1 MNSESL
7 HPILCVAV
15 VWIYDEPMNAELAQ
29 LADGLGISRDEHRR
43 FRLAFGLSC
52 ALRVKHSLEDQRALD
67 ALIACQQYL
76 DGQIGEAAFAV
87 VAKDMLEVANS
98 HGGSRSL
105 DGAAH
110 AAVSATYAVA
120 QAVNGRALEAAAY
133 AAYASVYAYA
143 GHAVTDPDAFAG
155 EHAWQVARFRE
166 LRELREQPVPSA

>member
-1 MNSESL
+1 M
-7 HPILCVAV
+7 
-15 VWIYDEPMNAELAQ
+15 WIYDESMNSELAR
-29 LADGLGISRDEHRR
+29 LAEGLGISRAEHRR

-52 ALRVKHSLEDQRALD
+52 ALRVKQSLEDQRALD
-67 ALIACQQYL
+67 ALDACQQYL
-76 DGQIGEAAFAV
+76 DGRLDEAAFALF
-87 VAKDMLEVANS
+87 AQDILRVANS

-120 QAVNGRALEAAAY
+120 QALNGRALEAAAY

-143 GHAVTDPDAFAG
+143 GHAVTDPDAYAG

-166 LRELREQPVPSA
+166 LRGQSEQAVPGA